1 MNIRPTIRFFAVLFS
16 FALFSTC
23 GLAENIELPTW
34 LLHTKFSGDFRYR
47 HETID
52 FNELS
57 GDSTRAFT
65 RHRHRLRL
73 RLGMISSP
81 SDYTTVGFRLA
92 SGSTSARST
101 NDDLSGGFSSKDFML
116 DRAYLDLHPKKFM
129 KFILGKAD
137 VPFKRTSQLVWDSD
151 VNIEGITSMLMHS
164 CGTTEASLVMGGY
177 WLQEYKRDDDQGL
190 LGVQGNISSKSESI
204 EWTASI
210 AYLDYQKAT
219 RGAVF
224 GSASGNTQIAQGTDG
239 TLLPYYEHDYDLLT
253 FSGIATVPV
262 ADKIKFS
269 LYFEAVE
276 NTAIGLDRNGILG
289 GFRLASKRGSLP
301 YSAGYSYRD
310 VEADATIAALM
321 DSDFADG
328 NSASEGHEI
337 SLSVSPLKELSF
349 GATAIISEYTFLTR
363 NLDFNRF
370 MADAVVKF

>member
-1 MNIRPTIRFFAVLFS
+1 MLFS

-34 LLHTKFSGDFRYR
+34 LLHTKFSSDFRYR

-151 VNIEGITSMLMHS
+151 VNIEGITSILMQS
-164 CGTTEASLVMGGY
+164 CGTTEASLIMG
-177 WLQEYKRDDDQGL
+177 
-190 LGVQGNISSKSESI
+190 
-204 EWTASI
+204 
-210 AYLDYQKAT
+210 
-219 RGAVF
+219 
-224 GSASGNTQIAQGTDG
+224 
-239 TLLPYYEHDYDLLT
+239 
-253 FSGIATVPV
+253 
-262 ADKIKFS
+262 
-269 LYFEAVE
+269 
-276 NTAIGLDRNGILG
+276 
-289 GFRLASKRGSLP
+289 
-301 YSAGYSYRD
+301 
-310 VEADATIAALM
+310 
-321 DSDFADG
+321 
-328 NSASEGHEI
+328 
-337 SLSVSPLKELSF
+337 
-349 GATAIISEYTFLTR
+349 
-363 NLDFNRF
+363 
-370 MADAVVKF
+370 